1 MSPKENTTKV
11 SIELYSAPY
20 SGLQFCMDFLIV
32 YGLRGESVV
41 AVGNERYTLRKGGI
55 LTISQFQRH
64 EIHCE
69 EGAGLSILHI
79 PPAVL
84 RIMDGGESTV
94 SVHCYV
100 RSDDAGAQEHYH
112 PLRVKYAHIF
122 QLLFGGTPQGELLAV
137 SYVSQLMS
145 MLTSQFLVRS
155 SVKRAKHDASAF
167 ARCDRIMRFIHEHW
181 QEEISI
187 EIIAK
192 REYISTGYLSRFF
205 RDNMGMTFTE
215 YLTDLRLQHAVRELE
230 RSQDTVTQIALSNGF
245 RNVNSFIH
253 YFKLHYGMTPG
264 QFRERSGAPSRQN
277 TDGAR
282 TVPDADG
289 IRDLLEYAEE
299 NEPAMTVPA
308 IAAEHRT
315 VSVDAAVKGHRIRH
329 TWRRLLNI
337 GYAKEGL
344 LAEVQKQLR
353 KAQEEIGF
361 EYVRFHGILDDDMHV
376 CFHDEQGRIYMD
388 YSRIDLLLDFV
399 ISIGFKPYVEF
410 SYMPRILAA
419 EATPMFD
426 RASYISTFNSE
437 ENWRTLIC
445 DFMQHCIERY
455 GRKNVREWRFTTIDI
470 NSAAAGF
477 MFLSDYLHLYQVTYD
492 CVKSTD
498 ELLQFGG
505 PGGFIFN
512 AFSGTLVRH
521 FLEFVLAEHC
531 VPDFICTQCYPHDE
545 ISLTDDF
552 WRYTMTQSSS
562 PAILSTDIHFMRR
575 ALYAY
580 RGLLT
585 QYGLQ
590 DLPIWVEQWNSTVWQ
605 RDLSGDT
612 CYKAAWLAMNICENM
627 DETDSFGYWS
637 FSDFMEEIS
646 DFGGVYHG
654 GYGLFTYNGIPK
666 SGWHALRFLRM
677 LGESRLAAG
686 DGWFASRNEKGIQI
700 LLHHYC
706 HYDYLYCL
714 RYRKLTDPQKAYS
727 VFTESGPV
735 IYDILIRNLAQ
746 GTYEM
751 RKYTITPAH
760 GSSFDTW
767 VAMGMPLYLSAEERT
782 YIERVSQPFYQVET
796 VRVTE
801 ELSIECTLNAHE
813 VQIIT
818 LNIINI

>member
-1 MSPKENTTKV
+1 MGLKENASKV

-20 SGLQFCMDFLIV
+20 SGLQFSMDFLVV
-32 YGLRGESVV
+32 YGLRGESVIG
-41 AVGNERYTLRKGGI
+41 VGNKRYTLKKGGL
-55 LTISQFQRH
+55 LTIPQFRRH
-64 EIHCE
+64 EIRCG

-84 RIMDGGESTV
+84 RIMDSGESTL

-100 RSDDAGAQEHYH
+100 RSDHAGTQERYH
-112 PLRVKYAHIF
+112 QLRVKYAHIF
-122 QLLFGGTPQGELLAV
+122 ELLFGGTPQGELLAV

-155 SVKRAKHDASAF
+155 SAQREKHDASAF

-187 EIIAK
+187 ETIAK
-192 REYISTGYLSRFF
+192 SEYISAGYLSRFF

-215 YLTDLRLQHAVRELE
+215 YLTDLRLQHAVCELE
-230 RSQDTVTQIALSNGF
+230 RSPETVTQIALSNGF

-253 YFKLHYGMTPG
+253 YFKLRYGMTPG
-264 QFRERSGAPSRQN
+264 QFRERSSAAGHHN
-277 TDGAR
+277 TEISQ

-289 IRDLLEYAEE
+289 IQELLDYAEE
-299 NEPAMTVPA
+299 NEPAMTLPA
-308 IAAEHRT
+308 IASEHRA
-315 VSVDAAVKGHRIRH
+315 VSVDAAAKGHRIWH

-344 LAEVQKQLR
+344 LAEVQKQLCM
-353 KAQEEIGF
+353 AQDVIGF

-376 CFHDEQGRIYMD
+376 CFQNEQGRIYMD

-399 ISIGFKPYVEF
+399 ISIGLKPYVEF

-419 EATPMFD
+419 KAAPMFD
-426 RASYISTFNSE
+426 RSSYISTYNSE
-437 ENWRTLIC
+437 KNWRTLIC
-445 DFMQHCIERY
+445 DLLQHCIKRY

-470 NSAAAGF
+470 NTVPGGF
-477 MFLSDYLHLYQVTYD
+477 MSLPEYLRLYQVTYE

-498 ELLQFGG
+498 AQLQFGG
-505 PGGFIFN
+505 PGGFISN
-512 AFSGTLVRH
+512 AFSGTLVHR

-531 VPDFICTQCYPHDE
+531 VPDFICTQCYPHEE
-545 ISLTDDF
+545 IDITDDF
-552 WRYTMTQSSS
+552 WRFTMTQASS

-575 ALYAY
+575 ALHAY
-580 RGLLT
+580 RSLLT
-585 QYGLQ
+585 TYGLQ
-590 DLPIWVEQWNSTVWQ
+590 DLPIWTEQWNSTVWQ

-627 DETDSFGYWS
+627 DETESFGYWS

-646 DFGGVYHG
+646 DFGGIYHG

-677 LGESRLAAG
+677 LGNTRLAAG
-686 DGWFASRNEKGIQI
+686 NGWFAARNEKGIQI
-700 LLHHYC
+700 LLHNYC
-706 HYDYLYCL
+706 HYDYLYC
-714 RYRKLTDPQKAYS
+714 RRSRKLTDPQKAYS
-727 VFTESGPV
+727 VFAESGPV
-735 IYDILIRNLAQ
+735 IYDISIDHLAQ

-751 RKYTITPAH
+751 RKYSITPAH

-767 VAMGMPLYLSAEERT
+767 VAMGMPPYLSAEERT
-782 YIERVSQPFYQVET
+782 YIERASQPFYQVET
-796 VRVTE
+796 VHADE
-801 ELSIECTLNAHE
+801 ELSLECILNAHE
-813 VQIIT
+813 VQIII
-818 LNIINI
+818 LNIMEI